1 MLSFGSKKDF
11 LTLIDTLSH
20 VQELSKEEVKHALE
34 EALATGIRKDFS
46 KETILTV
53 KIDQTGEA
61 KLFRQWKV
69 VDDNYFDFINDS
81 CVYEDI
87 AQEKFSSDLKVGD
100 TYLEEVAD
108 YSFKRVNVNIVRQLL
123 KVKLQ
128 EAHKNRLKDSLSHKK
143 GQLISVNIKRFDR
156 DGYTAEYNNE
166 ITGFLPFE
174 NLFSKNEKLKV
185 GNSYFVVLDYDKEFK
200 NHKIIFTKSSN
211 EFVRNVFA
219 REIPEVGDELIEI
232 KSMSHIEGKKIIVA
246 VHTGDQKID
255 PIGACV
261 GSKGVRIQN
270 ISKHFNGEKVEII
283 RWSGDDLEMILN
295 VIGEKA
301 QDHLE
306 KLVIGDFK
314 TTVVFE
320 DEFLDTF
327 NKKDNEKVLSDILEK
342 DIEILSL
349 SDFSKRT
356 DKENIIH
363 VKYLEDKMNLD
374 EESASFLVD
383 LGILSIDDIY
393 SSSVEEL
400 VDLGLTEEDV
410 ISLKEVSKNSVN
422 IRSEFI
428 KNANT
433 DLVKMN
439 LLNDYM
445 IDILLRN
452 DVNSQEDLADL
463 STFELT
469 DILPIEEE
477 YAAKIIMEAR
487 KVWEETA

>member
-46 KETILTV
+46 KETILSV

-69 VDDNYFDFINDS
+69 VDDNYVDFVNDN
-81 CVYEDI
+81 CIYEDI
-87 AQEKFSSDLKVGD
+87 AQENFSSDLKIGD
-100 TYLEEVAD
+100 VYLEEFPD

-123 KVKLQ
+123 KAKLQ
-128 EAHKNRLKDSLSHKK
+128 EAHKIKLKESLSHKK
-143 GQLISVNIKRFDR
+143 GQLISVNIKRFDKE
-156 DGYTAEYNNE
+156 GYTAEYNNE
-166 ITGFLPFE
+166 VIGFLPFE

-185 GNSYFVVLDYDKEFK
+185 GNNYFVVLDYDKEFK
-200 NHKIIFTKSSN
+200 NHKIVFTKSNN
-211 EFVRNVFA
+211 EFIQNVFA

-232 KSMSHIEGKKIIVA
+232 KSVSHIEGKKIIVS
-246 VHTGDQKID
+246 VHTSDQKID

-270 ISKHFNGEKVEII
+270 VSSHFNGEKVEII

-301 QDHLE
+301 QEHVE

-320 DEFLDTF
+320 DEFF
-327 NKKDNEKVLSDILEK
+327 NTLNKQENEKVLSDLLEK
-342 DIEILSL
+342 DIEVLSL
-349 SDFSKRT
+349 TEFSERSN
-356 DKENIIH
+356 KENIIH
-363 VKYLEDKMNLD
+363 IKYLEDKMNLD
-374 EESASFLVD
+374 EESAEFLVD

-393 SSSVEEL
+393 TDSVEDL
-400 VDLGLTEEDV
+400 VERGLTEEDA
-410 ISLKEVSKNSVN
+410 ISLKEVSRNSVN

-428 KNANT
+428 KNSNT
-433 DLVKMN
+433 DLIKMD

-452 DVNSQEDLADL
+452 DVSSQEDLADL

-469 DILPIEEE
+469 DVLPIEDE

-487 KVWEETA
+487 KVWE